1 MAVLLAA
8 SCSAAPEPSATL
20 ERLLV
25 DAPAEVTTAPTTH
38 RATTTAAPRPRSVE
52 PDEPAI
58 PDGIDLAYVE
68 EVVNGLFAI
77 DGELMRDV
85 LARPLRAPFSDRDVA
100 VLQALYDGPERAART
115 MELQQSLQHAAY
127 RSAVFPPD
135 RYDQVRFTALR
146 LHDLTWPCVTVLGW
160 ADQSRTALEPL
171 GRDEHVA
178 FVLVHVPDQDR
189 TRNPTG
195 WRIWDNNLL
204 RSADGPIPPEDWPDL
219 SFGSVLDTTCGRGGD
234 A

>member
-8 SCSAAPEPSATL
+8 SCSTAPEPSATL

-25 DAPAEVTTAPTTH
+25 DAPAEVTTAAPIRRAPTT
-38 RATTTAAPRPRSVE
+38 TVPLPRSVE
-52 PDEPAI
+52 PDELAV

-68 EVVNGLFAI
+68 EVVNGLFAV
-77 DGELMRDV
+77 DGELMREV
-85 LARPLRAPFSDRDVA
+85 LARPLPAPFSDRDVA
-100 VLQALYDGPERAART
+100 VLRALYDGPERAART
-115 MELQQSLQHAAY
+115 LELQQFLQHEAY
-127 RSAVFPPD
+127 RSAVLPPD

-146 LHDLTWPCVTVLGW
+146 LHGPAWPCVTVLGW

-171 GRDEHVA
+171 GSDEHVA

-195 WRIWDNNLL
+195 WRMWDNNLL

-219 SFGSVLDTTCGRGGD
+219 DFGSVLDTSCGRGGD
-234 A
+234 S